1 MVVLPAK
8 TLFKYRAMDYKSL
21 AILLWS
27 LVYWSNSLASK
38 GWTLLALCPS
48 LPSIMDHVIQSFTKP
63 HHAMPRLAWMLQP
76 EPSCAFRDNYPSHQ
90 SSPRETIDQ
99 NTDILFTPIFW
110 FTLIKETKV
119 KDHVKWR
126 IPLGSQW
133 PVSACLPPPHPHPP
147 GLNDT
152 ALVKRI
158 TKERVWLLTS
168 CCSWLAPGQPLSS
181 CLLFTTDMGISI
193 FCPTKIKRRCFL
205 ITGDTIMMNL
215 I

>member
-38 GWTLLALCPS
+38 GWTLLALCPVHPLWMILS
-48 LPSIMDHVIQSFTKP
+48 GVSPNLLRARSG
-63 HHAMPRLAWMLQP
+63 LMLQP
-76 EPSCAFRDNYPSHQ
+76 EPSRALRNNKLQPPSEFPCP
-90 SSPRETIDQ
+90 SETIVQ

-126 IPLGSQW
+126 IPLGLQW
-133 PVSACLPPPHPHPP
+133 LVSACL
-147 GLNDT
+147 GLLSLL
-152 ALVKRI
+152 A
-158 TKERVWLLTS
+158 KERPAGLTP
-168 CCSWLAPGQPLSS
+168 APGQSLSS
-181 CLLFTTDMGISI
+181 CLLFTTDIGISI
-193 FCPTKIKRRCFL
+193 FCPTKIKRRWFL
-205 ITGDTIMMNL
+205 IVSESNL
-215 I
+215 